1 MVTMTAATTDAK
13 TDTDTDTEVNL
24 LLEQLEEN
32 VNKEPSKIAFS
43 WIVNGVDGGSISKSC
58 TYQELQDQTTFL
70 AQRLLFDAG
79 LKRGDRY
86 VIYVQRDVMCI
97 YFFKILFFN

>member
-1 MVTMTAATTDAK
+1 MVTKTAATTDAK
-13 TDTDTDTEVNL
+13 TDDTDTDTVNL

-32 VNKEPSKIAFS
+32 VKKEPSKIVFS

-86 VIYVQRDVMCI
+86 VT
-97 YFFKILFFN
+97 FSAL

>member
-1 MVTMTAATTDAK
+1 MKTSATTDAK
-13 TDTDTDTEVNL
+13 TEDTDTDTVNL

-32 VNKEPSKIAFS
+32 VKKEPSKIAFS

-86 VIYVQRDVMCI
+86 VTLRYITFSV
-97 YFFKILFFN
+97 L

>member
-1 MVTMTAATTDAK
+1 MKTSATTDAK
-13 TDTDTDTEVNL
+13 TEDTDTDTVNL
-24 LLEQLEEN
+24 LLEQLEDN
-32 VNKEPSKIAFS
+32 VNREPSKIAFS

-86 VIYVQRDVMCI
+86 VTLHNV
-97 YFFKILFFN
+97 

>member
-13 TDTDTDTEVNL
+13 TDTDTDTVVNL

-86 VIYVQRDVMCI
+86 VI
-97 YFFKILFFN
+97 